1 MEAIRR
7 FCLGFQTPIKWMALE
22 SILFRKYTHQSDVW
36 SYGMWK
42 RTLVRRLTELSTLKN
57 VCASMLRLFRCDSV
71 GDDVLWSR
79 ALQHDAPTGR
89 FWSPRERRT
98 AIAASNLYHWRL
110 YGHGE
115 VWVHWSPFECIK
127 RFSWTLS
134 LASQTVQSLLYKA
147 GLKLMMSFCT
157 IWHHQPIIAAC

>member
-1 MEAIRR
+1 MYYLEENKVVHRNLAARNVLLKSNYTAQVSDYGIADLLHRDNKKYFFNEAKVCSTKLLTSTETLPMYVKSYISFVKMEAIRR

-89 FWSPRERRT
+89 F
-98 AIAASNLYHWRL
+98 
-110 YGHGE
+110 
-115 VWVHWSPFECIK
+115 
-127 RFSWTLS
+127 
-134 LASQTVQSLLYKA
+134 
-147 GLKLMMSFCT
+147 
-157 IWHHQPIIAAC
+157 